1 MVKVNFHYGGVFEFS
16 ILLAIEYIIFIGI
29 DFRGDQIWNDVIMN
43 RDVVAI
49 IVGEMNQKVVRSL
62 TIVLEVTKFATPK
75 KFAREAIEKLLGS
88 KLVLN
93 TQMKSIVELMLVR
106 NMCEEAFQNVEK
118 SFECCYPQ
126 WGCVVVI
133 EIHWNWDTLKGSH
146 TVPVP
151 GESAMKGS
159 FEVDVIHESS
169 SVVKWFLGQLGES
182 VNVVK
187 YSVAKL
193 LQITRDEFNDVKKH
207 GLSDKKIVYAAA
219 S

>member
-1 MVKVNFHYGGVFEFS
+1 MADKSFE
-16 ILLAIEYIIFIGI
+16 IGI
-29 DFRGDQIWNDVIMN
+29 LVNDVGGQIGNDVNMN
-43 RDVVAI
+43 RDIVAI

-62 TIVLEVTKFATPK
+62 TIVLDVTKFATAK

-106 NMCEEAFQNVEK
+106 NMCEEAFQNVE
-118 SFECCYPQ
+118 
-126 WGCVVVI
+126 
-133 EIHWNWDTLKGSH
+133 NH

-182 VNVVK
+182 ANVVK

-193 LQITRDEFNDVKKH
+193 LQLTRDEFNDVKKH